1 MKRIKIKDPVW
12 ANQLKDRIIYLSEYE
27 DDAGAIHIVEDSVN
41 KYPDAQG
48 VIHEDWQIIIDEFGI
63 EGLDANLKAIADRQA
78 EIANRGSR
86 PNPETD
92 PEEAERVKKNREQE
106 ELFKAKLEAFEMD
119 IVKSSTDREMKAKIR
134 KSTSKT
140 AVYSLVALMMLQAG
154 QNPEEEL
161 NTSSSV

>member
-1 MKRIKIKDPVW
+1 
-12 ANQLKDRIIYLSEYE
+12 
-27 DDAGAIHIVEDSVN
+27 VEDSVN

-48 VIHEDWQIIIDEFGI
+48 VVHEDWQLIIDEFGI
-63 EGLDANLKAIADRQA
+63 EGLDKNLQAIADRQA

-92 PEEAERVKKNREQE
+92 PEEEERVKKNKEQE

-119 IVKSSTDREMKAKIR
+119 IVKNSTDREMKAKIR

-161 NTSSSV
+161 NTSSSD